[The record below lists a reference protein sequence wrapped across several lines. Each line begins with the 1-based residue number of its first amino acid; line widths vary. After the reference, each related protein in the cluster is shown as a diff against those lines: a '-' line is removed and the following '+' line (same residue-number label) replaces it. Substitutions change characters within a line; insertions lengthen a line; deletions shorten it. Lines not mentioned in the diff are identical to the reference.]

1 MEIPI
6 ISNNYGIHILC
17 LHISI
22 DTVGIASWAIASL
35 LYSHRDGKV
44 KGTVMEN
51 SNDLTEKLV
60 SFIVV
65 TREYTEGAL

>member
-1 MEIPI
+1 MVFIFYVCI
-6 ISNNYGIHILC
+6 D
-17 LHISI
+17 ISI
-22 DTVGIASWAIASL
+22 DTLGIASWAIASL

-60 SFIVV
+60 SCIVV
-65 TREYTEGAL
+65 AREYTEGAL